1 MMGAT
6 IPIEGGALAYEVAGT
21 GAPVVFIAG
30 LGGHG
35 SYWKAQ
41 VQAFSP
47 DFQTVTFD
55 HRGVGASSGS
65 PPYSIA
71 QWAGDTLRLM
81 DHLKIGR
88 VHLVGH
94 STGGA
99 IAQVL
104 AAEHP
109 DRIASLVLGGTW
121 ARPDARFRR
130 LFEFRARVLR
140 EMGSDA
146 YEDLGLTLT
155 LPAGLPADAPSRP
168 SARHTPPNVVLARID
183 ALLAHDVG
191 DRLRH
196 IRVPTLVV
204 AADDDVL
211 VPRPLSE
218 VIAGEI
224 SGARLY
230 AFLSGG
236 HHFPQT
242 QTEAYNAVLRECFRT
257 HATGDHRD

>member
-1 MMGAT
+1 MGAT
-6 IPIEGGALAYEVAGT
+6 IPIEGGALAYEMAGT
-21 GAPVVFIAG
+21 GVPIVFIAG

-41 VQAFSP
+41 VETFSP

-55 HRGVGASSGS
+55 HRGVGASAGS
-65 PPYSIA
+65 PPYSIE

-81 DHLKIGR
+81 DHLRIGR
-88 VHLVGH
+88 VHPVGH

-99 IAQVL
+99 IAQVV
-104 AAEHP
+104 AADHP

-121 ARPDARFRR
+121 ARPDARFQR

-140 EMGSDA
+140 DMGPEA

-155 LPAGLPADAPSRP
+155 MPAGLPTDTPSRQ
-168 SARHTPPNVVLARID
+168 SGRHTPSDVVLARID
-183 ALLAHDVG
+183 ALLAHDAR

-196 IRVPTLVV
+196 IRTPTLVI
-204 AADDDVL
+204 AANDDIL

-224 SGARLY
+224 GGARLHVF
-230 AFLSGG
+230 ARGG

-242 QTEAYNAVLRECFRT
+242 QTEAYNAMLREFFRA
-257 HATGDHRD
+257 HVTGRSS

>member
-1 MMGAT
+1 MGAT
-6 IPIEGGALAYEVAGT
+6 TPIEGGTLAYKAAGAGT
-21 GAPVVFIAG
+21 PIVFIAG

-41 VQAFSP
+41 VQALSS

-55 HRGVGASSGS
+55 HRGVGASTGP
-65 PPYSIA
+65 PPYSIE

-81 DHLKIGR
+81 DHLMIGR
-88 VHLVGH
+88 AHLAGH

-104 AAEHP
+104 AADHP
-109 DRIASLVLGGTW
+109 DRIASLVLGGAW
-121 ARPDARFRR
+121 ARPDTRFRR

-140 EMGSDA
+140 EMGSEA
-146 YEDLGLTLT
+146 YEDMGLTLT
-155 LPAGLPADAPSRP
+155 LPAGLLADAPGRQ
-168 SARHTPPNVVLARID
+168 SARHTPPDVVLARID
-183 ALLAHDVG
+183 ALLAHDAG
-191 DRLRH
+191 DRLGH
-196 IRVPTLVV
+196 IRTPTLVI

-224 SGARLY
+224 KGSRLHVFAR
-230 AFLSGG
+230 GG

-242 QTEAYNAVLRECFRT
+242 HTEAYNALLREFFCAQ
-257 HATGDHRD
+257 ATGDHRD

>member
-1 MMGAT
+1 MGAT
-6 IPIEGGALAYEVAGT
+6 IPIDGGTLAYETAGA
-21 GAPVVFIAG
+21 GAPIVFIAG

-41 VQAFSP
+41 IQALSP

-55 HRGVGASSGS
+55 HRGVGASTGS
-65 PPYSIA
+65 PPYSIE
-71 QWAGDTLRLM
+71 QWAGDTLWLM

-88 VHLVGH
+88 AHLVGH

-104 AAEHP
+104 AADHP
-109 DRIASLVLGGTW
+109 DRIASLALGGTW
-121 ARPDARFRR
+121 ARPDARFRQ

-140 EMGSDA
+140 DMGPDA

-155 LPAGLPADAPSRP
+155 LPAGLPPDAAPRQ
-168 SARHTPPNVVLARID
+168 SARHTPADVVLARID
-183 ALLAHDVG
+183 ALLAHDAG

-196 IRVPTLVV
+196 IRAPTLVI

-224 SGARLY
+224 AGARLHVF
-230 AFLSGG
+230 ARGG

-242 QTEAYNAVLRECFRT
+242 QTEAYNAMLREFFRT
-257 HATGDHRD
+257 HVSGDHRD

>member
-1 MMGAT
+1 MGAT
-6 IPIEGGALAYEVAGT
+6 IPIDGGTLGYEAAGAGT
-21 GAPVVFIAG
+21 PIVFIAG
-30 LGGHG
+30 LGGYG

-41 VQAFSP
+41 IQSFSP
-47 DFQTVTFD
+47 DFKTVTFD
-55 HRGVGASSGS
+55 HRGVGASTGLL
-65 PPYSIA
+65 PYSIE
-71 QWAGDTLRLM
+71 QWAGDTLQLM

-88 VHLVGH
+88 AHLVGH

-99 IAQVL
+99 IAQVI
-104 AAEHP
+104 AAGHA

-140 EMGSDA
+140 ELGPEA

-155 LPAGLPADAPSRP
+155 LPAGLPPGAAARP
-168 SARHTPPNVVLARID
+168 SAGHTPADVVLARID
-183 ALLAHDVG
+183 ALLAHDAR

-196 IRVPTLVV
+196 IRTPTLVI

-218 VIAGEI
+218 VIVGEI
-224 SGARLY
+224 AGARLHVF
-230 AFLSGG
+230 ARGG

-242 QTEAYNAVLRECFRT
+242 QTEAYNALLREFFRV

>member
-1 MMGAT
+1 MGAT
-6 IPIEGGALAYEVAGT
+6 IPIDGGTLAYEAAGA
-21 GAPVVFIAG
+21 GAPIVFIAG

-41 VQAFSP
+41 IQSFSP

-55 HRGVGASSGS
+55 HRGVGASTGS
-65 PPYSIA
+65 LPYSIE

-81 DHLKIGR
+81 DHLKIER
-88 VHLVGH
+88 AYLVGH

-104 AAEHP
+104 AADHP
-109 DRIASLVLGGTW
+109 DRIAALVLGGTW

-130 LFEFRARVLR
+130 LFKFRARVLR
-140 EMGSDA
+140 EMGPAA

-155 LPAGLPADAPSRP
+155 LPAGLPADSPSRQ
-168 SARHTPPNVVLARID
+168 SASHTSPDIVLARIE
-183 ALLAHDVG
+183 ALLAHDAR

-196 IRVPTLVV
+196 IRAPTLVI

-224 SGARLY
+224 KGARLHVF
-230 AFLSGG
+230 ARGG

-242 QTEAYNAVLRECFRT
+242 KTEAYNAVLREFFRA
-257 HATGDHRD
+257 HATGDRRD

>member
-1 MMGAT
+1 M
-6 IPIEGGALAYEVAGT
+6 LAYEAAGT
-21 GAPVVFIAG
+21 GPPIVFIAG

-47 DFQTVTFD
+47 DFCTVTFD
-55 HRGVGASSGS
+55 HRGVGASTGA
-65 PPYSIA
+65 PPYSVEK
-71 QWAGDTLRLM
+71 WAADTLLLM
-81 DHLKIGR
+81 DHLKIDR

-99 IAQVL
+99 IAQVI
-104 AAEHP
+104 AAGHP

-121 ARPDARFRR
+121 ARPDTRFRR

-140 EMGSDA
+140 EMSPDA
-146 YEDLGLTLT
+146 YEELGLALT
-155 LPAGLPADAPSRP
+155 LPAGLLPEIANRHP
-168 SARHTPPNVVLARID
+168 ARHTSSDVVLARID
-183 ALLAHDVG
+183 TLLTHDAG
-191 DRLRH
+191 DRLGQ
-196 IRVPTLVV
+196 IRAPTLVV

-218 VIAGEI
+218 VIVGEI
-224 SGARLY
+224 AGSRLF
-230 AFLSGG
+230 AFSRGG

-242 QTEAYNAVLRECFRT
+242 QAAAYNALIRDFFRT
-257 HATGDHRD
+257 HAPKGRPS

>member
-1 MMGAT
+1 MGAT
-6 IPIEGGALAYEVAGT
+6 IPIEDGMLAYEAAGV
-21 GAPVVFIAG
+21 GAPIVFIAG

-41 VQAFSP
+41 VLALSS

-55 HRGVGASSGS
+55 HRGVGASAGS

-81 DHLKIGR
+81 DQLKIER
-88 VHLVGH
+88 AHLVGH

-99 IAQVL
+99 IAQVV
-104 AAEHP
+104 AAGHP

-140 EMGSDA
+140 EMGPEA

-155 LPAGLPADAPSRP
+155 LPVGLPADTPSHQN
-168 SARHTPPNVVLARID
+168 ARHTPPEVVLARID
-183 ALLAHDVG
+183 ALLAHDAG
-191 DRLRH
+191 DRLRY
-196 IRVPTLVV
+196 IRTPTLVI

-224 SGARLY
+224 TGARLHVF
-230 AFLSGG
+230 ARGG

-242 QTEAYNAVLRECFRT
+242 QTEAYNVLLREFFRA
-257 HATGDHRD
+257 HAPGDHRD

>member
-1 MMGAT
+1 MGTT
-6 IPIEGGALAYEVAGT
+6 IPIEKGMLAYEASGAGT
-21 GAPVVFIAG
+21 PIVFIAG

-41 VQAFSP
+41 VQSFSP

-55 HRGVGASSGS
+55 HRGVGASAGS
-65 PPYSIA
+65 PPYSIE

-81 DHLKIGR
+81 DHLKIGQ

-99 IAQVL
+99 IAQL
-104 AAEHP
+104 IAAGHP

-140 EMGSDA
+140 EMGPEA
-146 YEDLGLTLT
+146 YEDLGLALT
-155 LPAGLPADAPSRP
+155 LPAGLPPDAATRQ
-168 SARHTPPNVVLARID
+168 SAPHTPPDVVLARID
-183 ALLAHDVG
+183 ALLAHDAR

-196 IRVPTLVV
+196 IRTPTLVI
-204 AADDDVL
+204 AAEDDVL
-211 VPRPLSE
+211 VPRPLSM
-218 VIAGEI
+218 VIASEI
-224 SGARLY
+224 AGARLH
-230 AFLSGG
+230 AFVSGG

-242 QTEAYNAVLRECFRT
+242 QTEAYNALLREFFRT
-257 HATGDHRD
+257 HATGGHRD

>member
-1 MMGAT
+1 MSAT
-6 IPIEGGALAYEVAGT
+6 IAMDGGTLVYEAAGA
-21 GAPVVFIAG
+21 GAPILFIAG

-41 VQAFSP
+41 VRAFSS

-55 HRGVGASSGS
+55 HRGVGASVGP
-65 PPYSIA
+65 PPYSIE
-71 QWAGDTLRLM
+71 QWAGDTLRLL

-88 VHLVGH
+88 AHLVGH

-104 AAEHP
+104 AAGHP

-130 LFEFRARVLR
+130 LFKFRARVLR
-140 EMGSDA
+140 EMGPDA
-146 YEDLGLTLT
+146 YDDLGLTLT
-155 LPAGLPADAPSRP
+155 LPAGLPPEVTMRQ
-168 SARHTPPNVVLARID
+168 SARHTPPDVVLARID
-183 ALLAHDVG
+183 ALLAHDAG

-196 IRVPTLVV
+196 IRSPSLVI

-211 VPRPLSE
+211 VPRHLSE
-218 VIAGEI
+218 IIAGEI
-224 SGARLY
+224 TNARLH
-230 AFLSGG
+230 AFARGG

-242 QTEAYNAVLRECFRT
+242 QTEAYNTLLREFFRA
-257 HATGDHRD
+257 HATGEYRD

>member
-1 MMGAT
+1 MGAT
-6 IPIEGGALAYEVAGT
+6 IPIEGGALAYEAAGA
-21 GAPVVFIAG
+21 GAPILFIAG

-35 SYWKAQ
+35 AYWKAQ
-41 VQAFSP
+41 VQAFSL
-47 DFQTVTFD
+47 DFRTVTFD
-55 HRGVGASSGS
+55 HRGVGASVGP
-65 PPYSIA
+65 PPYSIE

-81 DHLKIGR
+81 DHLEIGR

-99 IAQVL
+99 IAQVV
-104 AAEHP
+104 AASHP

-140 EMGSDA
+140 EMGPDA

-155 LPAGLPADAPSRP
+155 LPAGLPPEITTRHFS
-168 SARHTPPNVVLARID
+168 RHTPRDVVLARID
-183 ALLAHDVG
+183 ALLAHDAG

-196 IRVPTLVV
+196 IRASTLVI

-211 VPRPLSE
+211 VPCHLSG
-218 VIAGEI
+218 VIASEI
-224 SGARLY
+224 RGARLH
-230 AFLSGG
+230 AFARGG

-242 QTEAYNAVLRECFRT
+242 QTEPYNALLREFFRA
-257 HATGDHRD
+257 HATGNHRD